1 MRTRDQRSREI
12 VEIIGDIVSE
22 TASGC
27 TLLVTDY
34 KGNVNEIE
42 CPTINYSF
50 GNAQYIKDRLDEL
63 CTTPTGNEMKFPL
76 IALFCPLV
84 EKRDSPDYYSASKVN
99 ILIACSSVQQ
109 WSNEQRLET
118 SFENI
123 LRPIYRSFLAAL
135 LEDGRLDFGYD
146 EQIPH
151 EYSENYSYGRYG
163 AHTSTGDAL
172 SEPIDAINISNLEIT
187 VKNINCRQQ

>member
-42 CPTINYSF
+42 CPTINYTF

-63 CTTPTGNEMKFPL
+63 SKTPTGNEMKFPL

-109 WSNEQRLET
+109 WSN
-118 SFENI
+118 
-123 LRPIYRSFLAAL
+123 
-135 LEDGRLDFGYD
+135 D
-146 EQIPH
+146 
-151 EYSENYSYGRYG
+151 
-163 AHTSTGDAL
+163 
-172 SEPIDAINISNLEIT
+172 
-187 VKNINCRQQ
+187 